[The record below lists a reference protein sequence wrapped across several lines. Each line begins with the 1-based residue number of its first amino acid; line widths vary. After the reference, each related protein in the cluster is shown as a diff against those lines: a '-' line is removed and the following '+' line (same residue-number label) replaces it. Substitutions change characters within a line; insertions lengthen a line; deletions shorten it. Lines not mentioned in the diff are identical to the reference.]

1 MPARVRAEIAAK
13 IGLGSGPSLSH
24 LLMPGVH
31 HLSAPLAEDRDFSAS
46 SSCLAD
52 RVSLQRPAVTP
63 RCLRRPRATCR
74 AARGRELARAC

>member
-1 MPARVRAEIAAK
+1 MSARVRAGIAAK
-13 IGLGSGPSLSH
+13 RGFSSEPYLSH

-31 HLSAPLAEDRDFSAS
+31 HLPATLAEDRDLSVS

-52 RVSLQRPAVTP
+52 CVGLQRPAVTL
-63 RCLRRPRATCR
+63 RCLRRPRAMCR